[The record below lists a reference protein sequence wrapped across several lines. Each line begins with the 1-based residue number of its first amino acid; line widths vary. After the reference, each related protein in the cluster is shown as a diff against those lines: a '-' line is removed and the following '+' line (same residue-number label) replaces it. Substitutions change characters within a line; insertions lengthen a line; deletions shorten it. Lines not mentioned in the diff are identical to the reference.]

1 MDKKERNRIAVDKYR
16 LKNRDKILAKEATNA
31 IVVSWAS
38 AEAPSNTRG
47 LAPEKTNPVKSKK
60 TSNICSWKILGII
73 SDDWDKTYDYYINT
87 HYCEYCDEAFKNSKD
102 RNLDHD
108 HSIKDD
114 LNIRGVLCRRCNT
127 QDVLKD
133 YFV

>member
-16 LKNRDKILAKEATNA
+16 LKNRDKILAKEA
-31 IVVSWAS
+31 IYSIKY
-38 AEAPSNTRG
+38 R
-47 LAPEKTNPVKSKK
+47 KTNPVKSKK